1 MSAYLDAAATAPLL
15 PEARAAMLQVYDA
28 ACANPSSVHSA
39 GERAAKVLESARATI
54 AEAFGVHPAGVVFTS
69 GGTEAN
75 NLGIIGRALA
85 APRGRHIITSA
96 IEHSSVLQSC
106 AALERIHGFEV
117 DYVPVDKHGRIAQAD
132 LDRLLRPDTTL
143 VALGLANSEVGTV
156 ADVPE
161 VPAQVALHLDAV
173 QAAANLPVDLSA
185 GGWPGPRAT
194 TVALASHKFGGPAGV
209 GALLLPRDVPLEPV
223 IYGGGQEGGRRA
235 GTQNVAGIAGFA
247 AAVQAQQARTG
258 QRALEVMASR
268 DALIVGVEKHVPGA
282 QLTGHRTERLP
293 NHASFVVEGI
303 SGEALLVAL
312 DVAGF
317 AASSGSAC
325 RAGSAEP
332 SPVLTALGY
341 SPELAQSALRFSLPA
356 PLPQDTIDAI
366 VRVMSEQ

>member
-28 ACANPSSVHSA
+28 ACANPSSAHSA
-39 GERAAKVLESARATI
+39 GERAANVLESARATI

-75 NLGIIGRALA
+75 TLGIIGRALA

-106 AALERIHGFEV
+106 AALERLHGFAV
-117 DYVPVDKHGRIAQAD
+117 DYVPVDKHGRIAQTD

-156 ADVPE
+156 ANVPE

-185 GGWPGPRAT
+185 GGWPGPRA
-194 TVALASHKFGGPAGV
+194 VALASHKFGGPAGV

-247 AAVQAQQARTG
+247 AAVQAQQARAG

-282 QLTGHRTERLP
+282 RLTGHRTERLP

-341 SPELAQSALRFSLPA
+341 SPEPAQSALRFSLPA
-356 PLPQDTIDAI
+356 PLPSDTIDAI